1 MINAFHLKEVLPK
14 HVNSKVLYKLKF
26 DICNSFYIGKTK
38 RHLLVDQNQHS
49 TLSILKEKALK
60 YTEKDATTIRKRCH
74 QNEHL
79 CSVDNFAI
87 VGIAAND
94 FPFKLKEYLVISEM
108 MPCLNISE
116 KLMLLHLFDNDS
128 RNVIGK

>member
-14 HVNSKVLYKLKF
+14 HVNSKVLYKLKC
-26 DICNSFYIGKTK
+26 DSFYIGKTK
-38 RHLLVDQNQHS
+38 RHLLV
-49 TLSILKEKALK
+49 
-60 YTEKDATTIRKRCH
+60 H